1 MLRLRACSKANMLIC
16 MPFRLAPR
24 RSAPICRLD
33 RAGMTRMAWT
43 AEDRRKYA
51 PAIQEVLRQ
60 GMIVRLVRTMDALDP
75 QPKVGRERVWST
87 LIMLQALW
95 HLARDGCAWRRLPAG
110 FPPFTTV
117 WSRLR
122 RWRELA
128 VLDRALAILVAC
140 LRLARGRKRRPTAA
154 IIDTQSVKTGPQRGP
169 RRYDAHK
176 KVEGRKRVL
185 MVEVEGDPLGM
196 RVVPADVQDRDAL
209 AALAPD
215 LAAHPSLRLAW
226 MDLGFAAEHC
236 GELLARH
243 GIVRE
248 LVGTVGRQGFV
259 VEPRRWKVEQTFG
272 CLQRYRRLRVDDEM
286 SNETSRHMTVLASL
300 FMAAMRLERMLQA

>member
-1 MLRLRACSKANMLIC
+1 
-16 MPFRLAPR
+16 
-24 RSAPICRLD
+24 
-33 RAGMTRMAWT
+33 MAWT

-75 QPKVGRERVWST
+75 QPKVGRKRVWST

-95 HLARDGCAWRRLPAG
+95 HLARDGCTWRRLPAA

-140 LRLARGRKRRPTAA
+140 LRLARGRRRRPTAA

-169 RRYDAHK
+169 RGYDAGK
-176 KVEGRKRVL
+176 KVKGRKRVL
-185 MVEVEGDPLGM
+185 LVDSEGDPLGI
-196 RVVPADVQDRDAL
+196 RVVPADVHEHRAL
-209 AALAPD
+209 RALAPD
-215 LAAHPSLRLAW
+215 LAAHPTLRLAW
-226 MDLGFAAEHC
+226 LDRGFA
-236 GELLARH
+236 GEEPEAFLNRH
-243 GIVRE
+243 GIAVE
-248 LVGTVGRQGFV
+248 VVGIKDRRGFQL
-259 VEPRRWKVEQTFG
+259 EKRRWKAEQTFG
-272 CLQRYRRLRVDDEM
+272 CLLRYRRLRVDDEM
-286 SNETSRHMTVLASL
+286 SCETSRGMTMLAAL
-300 FMAAMRLERMLQA
+300 FMTGMRLERLITS